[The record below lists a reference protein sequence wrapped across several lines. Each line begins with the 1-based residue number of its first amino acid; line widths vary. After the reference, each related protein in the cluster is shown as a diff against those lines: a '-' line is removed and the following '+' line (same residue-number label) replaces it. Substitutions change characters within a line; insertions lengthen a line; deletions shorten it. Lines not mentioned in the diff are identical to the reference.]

1 MKVSYN
7 ENMEGNA
14 ENVDFSVKMEEMPLA
29 DMIPLIP
36 DMIFKEIDREE
47 IEKIYLFG
55 SYAYGE
61 PDEDSD
67 VDVCVIIGNNLSRPD
82 MQYRIKKILR
92 ENKIVPSDLFVYN
105 SDVFYDA
112 TKLRNIEKVIVEHGV
127 LLYG

>member
-1 MKVSYN
+1 MKVIYN
-7 ENMEGNA
+7 GNMEGNA
-14 ENVDFSVKMEEMPLA
+14 ENIIENVPLA

-36 DMIFKEIDREE
+36 DMIFKEIDREK

-105 SDVFYDA
+105 SNVFYDA

>member
-1 MKVSYN
+1 M
-7 ENMEGNA
+7 EIMEGN
-14 ENVDFSVKMEEMPLA
+14 VEMGNRALA

-36 DMIFKEIDREE
+36 GMIFKEIDREK

-67 VDVCVIIGNNLSRPD
+67 VDVCVIIGNDLKRPD

-92 ENKIVPSDLFVYN
+92 VNKIVPSDLFVYN
-105 SDVFYDA
+105 SNIFYDA
-112 TKLRNIEKVIVEHGV
+112 IKLKNIERTIMEHGV

>member
-1 MKVSYN
+1 MKAWYN
-7 ENMEGNA
+7 GIMEGNL
-14 ENVDFSVKMEEMPLA
+14 KMEDMPLT
-29 DMIPLIP
+29 DIIPSIP
-36 DMIFKEIDREE
+36 EMIFKEIDREK

-82 MQYRIKKILR
+82 MQYKIKKILR
-92 ENKIVPSDLFVYN
+92 VNNVVPSDLFVYN
-105 SDVFYDA
+105 SNVFYDA
-112 TKLRNIEKVIVEHGV
+112 TKLRNIERIIMERGV

>member
-1 MKVSYN
+1 
-7 ENMEGNA
+7 ME
-14 ENVDFSVKMEEMPLA
+14 DMPLT
-29 DMIPLIP
+29 DIIPSIP
-36 DMIFKEIDREE
+36 EMIFKEIDREK

-82 MQYRIKKILR
+82 MQYKIKKILR
-92 ENKIVPSDLFVYN
+92 VNNVVPSDLFVYN
-105 SDVFYDA
+105 SNVFYDA
-112 TKLRNIEKVIVEHGV
+112 TKLRNIERIIMERGV